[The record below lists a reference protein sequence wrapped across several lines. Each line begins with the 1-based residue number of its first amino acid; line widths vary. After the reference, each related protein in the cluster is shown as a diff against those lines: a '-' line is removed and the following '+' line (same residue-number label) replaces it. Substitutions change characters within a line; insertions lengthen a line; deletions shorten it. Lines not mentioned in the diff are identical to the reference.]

1 MDDGEP
7 RWLNAEE
14 REAWLTWIAATSLL
28 DAALDRQMQ
37 RDAGM
42 PMAYYQILV
51 MLSENADRTLR
62 MGVLAER
69 TQSSHSRMSHAV
81 ARLEERGWVR
91 RHTCDHDRR
100 QTFATLTDEG
110 FAVLAAAA
118 PGHVA
123 TVRKYL
129 FDRLTPEQ
137 VEQLTAIT
145 DRIRTGLT
153 SEFTDPTEPARQL
166 GLS

>member
-1 MDDGEP
+1 MDDSEP

-14 REAWLTWIAATSLL
+14 REAWLSWIAANALL
-28 DAALDRQMQ
+28 GFALDQQMQ

-51 MLSENADRTLR
+51 MLSEVPDRTLR
-62 MGVLAER
+62 MGILAER

-91 RHTCDHDRR
+91 RHACDRDRR

-110 FAVLAAAA
+110 FRVLAAAA

-123 TVRKYL
+123 VVRKYL

-137 VEQLTAIT
+137 VRQLTEIS
-145 DRIRTGLT
+145 DEIRSGLT
-153 SEFTDPTEPARQL
+153 PEFRDPTEAARRL
-166 GLS
+166 A

>member
-1 MDDGEP
+1 VDDGEP

-14 REAWLTWIAATSLL
+14 RETWLAWIAANALL
-28 DAALDRQMQ
+28 EAALDRQMQ

-51 MLSENADRTLR
+51 MLSETPDRTLR
-62 MGVLAER
+62 MGILAER

-91 RHTCDHDRR
+91 RHTCDRDRR

-110 FAVLAAAA
+110 FRVLAAAA

-137 VEQLTAIT
+137 AQQLTAIS
-145 DRIRTGLT
+145 DEIRAGLT
-153 SEFTDPTEPARQL
+153 PEFRDPTEEARRL
-166 GLS
+166 G

>member
-1 MDDGEP
+1 MVDDGEP
-7 RWLNAEE
+7 RWLDAEE
-14 REAWLTWIAATSLL
+14 REAWLSWIAANALL

-51 MLSENADRTLR
+51 MLSEVPDRTLR
-62 MGVLAER
+62 MGLLAER

-91 RHTCDHDRR
+91 RHTCDRDRR

-110 FAVLAAAA
+110 FRVLAAAA

-129 FDRLTPEQ
+129 FDRLSAEQ
-137 VEQLTAIT
+137 VRQLTAISA
-145 DRIRTGLT
+145 DILSGLT
-153 SEFTDPTEPARQL
+153 PEFRDPTEAARRL
-166 GLS
+166 G

>member
-1 MDDGEP
+1 VDDSEP

-14 REAWLTWIAATSLL
+14 REAWLSWIAANALL
-28 DAALDRQMQ
+28 GFALDQLMQ

-51 MLSENADRTLR
+51 MLSEVPDRTLR
-62 MGVLAER
+62 MGILAER

-91 RHTCDHDRR
+91 RHACDRDRR

-110 FAVLAAAA
+110 FRVLAAAA

-123 TVRKYL
+123 VVRKYL

-137 VEQLTAIT
+137 VRQLTEIS
-145 DRIRTGLT
+145 DEIRSGLT
-153 SEFTDPTEPARQL
+153 PEFRDPTEAARRL
-166 GLS
+166 A